1 MIGESCPDLTHSI
14 DSVQRLYNRD
24 SESLFTFSFH
34 GIEAIIENVDFP
46 GKKYYASN
54 YLTFEAQLV
63 VVSDYDWPNSLVS

>member
-34 GIEAIIENVDFP
+34 GIEAITKNVDFP
-46 GKKYYASN
+46 GGKNTMHLIILHLKRSY
-54 YLTFEAQLV
+54 
-63 VVSDYDWPNSLVS
+63 

>member
-14 DSVQRLYNRD
+14 DSAQRLYNRD
-24 SESLFTFSFH
+24 FESLFTFSFH

-54 YLTFEAQLV
+54 YLTFEAQLLV
-63 VVSDYDWPNSLVS
+63 ASDYH